1 MINNYKAKKISIITP
16 SYQQG
21 HFLED
26 TIKSVLNQ
34 HYPYLE
40 YIIIDGGSVDK
51 TLDIIRKYESGISYW
66 ASEQD
71 KGQSHAINKG
81 WRKSTGE
88 IISRLNSYDLYLNDT
103 L

>member
-1 MINNYKAKKISIITP
+1 MRLIESMINNDEAKISIITP

-34 HYPYLE
+34 HCPYLE
-40 YIIIDGGSVDK
+40 YIIIDGSVDQ
-51 TLDIIRKYESGISYW
+51 TLDVIKKYESGISYW

-81 WRKSTGE
+81 GE
-88 IISRLNSYDLYLNDT
+88 KAQDKLFPVKLRRSISK
-103 L
+103 